1 MAENFSSQLLH
12 PRDRVPQIAPRINLE
27 PGRLWVSVEEFSG
40 RIQEISC
47 ELERIQSFV
56 TFAKN
61 NYEKVIQRGLI
72 HGDIKIFTEML
83 SIFLEKEFI
92 NPKKMFETVCRK
104 YQLEFLLLHNLS
116 RK

>member
-27 PGRLWVSVEEFSG
+27 PGRFWVEEFNG
-40 RIQEISC
+40 RVQEISR

-61 NYEKVIQRGLI
+61 NYDKIIQRGLM

-92 NPKKMFETVCRK
+92 NPKKMFETVCGK
-104 YQLEFLLLHNLS
+104 YQLEFLLLHDLS